1 MDKKVISEYQQKVEA
16 LHDKITVLKASLD
29 EKDREI
35 SDLKNGERRRESVS
49 YFFISISYFYCE
61 SNECS

>member
-1 MDKKVISEYQQKVEA
+1 MQVDKKVIAEYQQKVEV
-16 LHDKITVLKASLD
+16 LHDKIVGLKASLD

-49 YFFISISYFYCE
+49 YFFIFLP
-61 SNECS
+61 